1 MKRAEGRQRAEKY
14 RNRPAINAKTE
25 KLTSIIV
32 SGSVIDTS
40 IMLGDL
46 CQVVDQSQGMCIS
59 CFAVCLES
67 RNYIFR

>member
-14 RNRPAINAKTE
+14 RNRPEINEKTE
-25 KLTSIIV
+25 KPTSIIV

-46 CQVVDQSQGMCIS
+46 CHIVDQSQEMCVS